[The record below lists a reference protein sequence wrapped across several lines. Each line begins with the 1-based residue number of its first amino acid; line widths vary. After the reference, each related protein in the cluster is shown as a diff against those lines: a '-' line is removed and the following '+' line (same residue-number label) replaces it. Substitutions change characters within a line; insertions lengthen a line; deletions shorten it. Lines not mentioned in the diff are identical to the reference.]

1 MTRSIMARGFEVG
14 GDGGGCF
21 GGHFLAATWILKSA
35 AFFTWKELKSQ
46 LDVNNYG
53 DRVAFSELL
62 AMLT

>member
-46 LDVNNYG
+46 LDVNKI
-53 DRVAFSELL
+53 SEVN
-62 AMLT
+62 

>member
-1 MTRSIMARGFEVG
+1 MVGVVLEGIFRGYFW
-14 GDGGGCF
+14 
-21 GGHFLAATWILKSA
+21 TLKSA

-46 LDVNNYG
+46 LDVNNNG